1 MSLAYL
7 RTEIIRLSRNRRVLL
22 FSLLMPALLLGIIG
36 GTNKN
41 AGTIDGVS
49 VAAYIM
55 VSMGL
60 FGSMTAAIGSG
71 GLIAVER
78 SIGWNR
84 QLRLTGLN
92 PNGYVATK
100 LILSIVMALP
110 PIIVTYL
117 VGGIGLGVRMPA
129 LTWLEIGAL
138 SWLGAVPFA
147 AIGLVV
153 GYLAKPDSVQQLSG
167 LLYLLL
173 ALFGGIWIPVE
184 AMPSVMRQIAQ
195 WTPTYWVGQVARG
208 PLFHASFDVRAVE
221 MVLLW
226 TVVLGAVGL
235 RRFRADT
242 ARA

>member
-41 AGTIDGVS
+41 SGSLDGVT
-49 VAAYIM
+49 VAEYIM

-71 GLIAVER
+71 GGIALER

-100 LILSIVMALP
+100 LLLSIVMALP

-117 VGGIGLGVRMPA
+117 VGAIGLGVRLPA

-138 SWLGAVPFA
+138 SWMGALPFA

-184 AMPSVMRQIAQ
+184 TMPSVMKQIAQ

-208 PLFHASFDVRAVE
+208 PLFHSSFDIRAVE

-226 TVVLGAVGL
+226 TVVLGFIGL